1 MEPLVRA
8 PIARAAV
15 GSRLTRMRRLQQDV
29 SHDEASV
36 PLAWQ
41 ALLTGMVDALIYS
54 RSQVWTGFQT
64 GNMVQFSQ
72 NM

>member
-1 MEPLVRA
+1 MSQV
-8 PIARAAV
+8 
-15 GSRLTRMRRLQQDV
+15 V
-29 SHDEASV
+29 SHEEASY

-41 ALLTGMVDALIYS
+41 AFLTGMVDALIYS